1 MAGHF
6 PQSIGPS
13 VFAMWNEFYNTEYAG
28 DAALAPGPVASD
40 RDEQTPTCR
49 PGRGRRTGRTG
60 LFRMVSTRRRSR
72 GGRRPP
78 YVGYNASLRYIRYN
92 RKNGYPARHTPR
104 PTTPAPPPP
113 I

>member
-60 LFRMVSTRRRSR
+60 LFRMVSTRRDRKSTRLNSSHLVISDAVFCLKKQKHSIHYVRS
-72 GGRRPP
+72 
-78 YVGYNASLRYIRYN
+78 
-92 RKNGYPARHTPR
+92 
-104 PTTPAPPPP
+104 
-113 I
+113 

>member
-78 YVGYNASLRYIRYN
+78 YVGYIPCVGYIRYI
-92 RKNGYPARHTPR
+92 GYIAYPRGPTPTPHTP
-104 PTTPAPPPP
+104 A
-113 I
+113 